1 MIRSRGKL
9 KKKRFDKL
17 KALYRHEEKRLT
29 FLGTIDYD
37 DDDDFEEDEE
47 YEVDEDEFEDAEEIL
62 AAEFMDFY

>member
-17 KALYRHEEKRLT
+17 RALYRHEEKRLA

-37 DDDDFEEDEE
+37 DDDDFEDDEQYGSE
-47 YEVDEDEFEDAEEIL
+47 EDEFEDVGEL
-62 AAEFMDFY
+62 LSVEFFDFY